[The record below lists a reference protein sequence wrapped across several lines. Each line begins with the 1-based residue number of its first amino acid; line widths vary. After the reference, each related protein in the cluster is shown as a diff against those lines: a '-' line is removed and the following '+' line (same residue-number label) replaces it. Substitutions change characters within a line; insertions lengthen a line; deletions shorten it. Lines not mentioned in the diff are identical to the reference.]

1 MMSGRSSIVRS
12 VCLGVAFA
20 AAAATAQAQSSF
32 KVGEKEVQVHG
43 SFQQGF
49 VVSDTNNFLTMKTSE
64 GSGAMTDT
72 SLNMSSQLTRK
83 LRVGGQIYSR
93 NIGELS
99 NGQLQMDW
107 LFADY
112 RFNDYVGVRAG
123 KVKTALGLFND
134 TQDMEFLYTWALL
147 PQGIYPL
154 DLRGV
159 SIAHRGLDVYGKLPV
174 SAKAGVFEYT
184 AYFGEFQDDT
194 RGGYRYGLE
203 DQGMRFTSPAH
214 KHGYGADLRWRTP
227 VDGLMAGYSF
237 NRTEVELDMFLPAS
251 AMMPFSMD
259 VTVEIPSDRQHAIFA
274 DFQRDRLRFSAE
286 WRRESLEAIITP
298 AFNPPTETGTS
309 GWLAAGSYRLHD
321 RVELGAYRTQH
332 VPNTTLSSS
341 SDDNHIYDTAVSARF
356 DVTSFWHVKT
366 EAHFM
371 DGYGGQGVPR
381 GFYVRSNRNG
391 FEPTTKMLVVRTGI
405 SF

>member
-1 MMSGRSSIVRS
+1 MSVRFSVMRS
-12 VCLGVAFA
+12 VCLGVAIVA
-20 AAAATAQAQSSF
+20 AASTAQAQSSF

-43 SFQQGF
+43 SIQQGF
-49 VVSDTNNFLTMKTSE
+49 AVSDTNNFLTMKTSE
-64 GSGAMTDT
+64 GSGAMTDGAFN
-72 SLNMSSQLTRK
+72 LSSQVTRK

-112 RFNDYVGVRAG
+112 KFNDYVGVRAG

-134 TQDMEFLYTWALL
+134 TQDMEFLYTWAML
-147 PQGIYPL
+147 PQGVYPL

-159 SIAHRGLDVYGKLPV
+159 SIAHRGADVYGKVP
-174 SAKAGVFEYT
+174 AGKAGAVEYT
-184 AYFGEFQDDT
+184 AYFGEFPDDT

-203 DQGMRFTSPAH
+203 DQGMRFSEKAN

-237 NRTEVELDMFLPAS
+237 NNTSVELDMFLPAS
-251 AMMPFSMD
+251 AMMPFAMD
-259 VTVEIPSDRQHAIFA
+259 VTVDIPWDRQQAVFA
-274 DFQRDRLRFSAE
+274 DFQRDKLRLSAE
-286 WRRESLEAIITP
+286 WRHEALKAVITP
-298 AFNPPTETGTS
+298 AFNPPTETGS
-309 GWLAAGSYRLHD
+309 YGWLAAASYRIND

-332 VPNTTLSSS
+332 VADTTLPSSD
-341 SDDNHIYDTAVSARF
+341 DDNHIYDTTVSARF

-391 FEPTTKMLVVRTGI
+391 FEPTTKMLVIRTGV